1 MRETERRNVKKA
13 AGGFHTP
20 LQQLLLLEER
30 IRLAG
35 ATLPEDVDQ
44 HNRFHSI
51 KCVIAGNPCL
61 IDIRQ
66 VSEVIEDKQ
75 VTPIPNSVEWI
86 EGVMNYRG
94 SLVAV
99 YSVNRFLHQETPK
112 TETAGAGEGN
122 GPLIIL
128 RYANE
133 LSAIRVD
140 QVMGMQ
146 KYLLEDF
153 RQGEQACMDAQM
165 LEYYTDASIDS
176 EDKRWH
182 RFDVAKLLDELTGRD
197 PLMPLQQ
204 VEAASS

>member
-1 MRETERRNVKKA
+1 VKKP

-44 HNRFHSI
+44 HKRFHGI
-51 KCVIAGNPCL
+51 KCVIGNRDCL

-66 VSEVIEDKQ
+66 VSEVIEDKDKK
-75 VTPIPNSVEWI
+75 VTPIPNCVEWI

-99 YSVNRFLHQETPK
+99 YNVNRFLHQEK
-112 TETAGAGEGN
+112 ESTETAAED

-140 QVMGMQ
+140 HVMGMQ
-146 KYLLEDF
+146 KFLLDEF
-153 RQGEQACMDAQM
+153 RQDEQACTDVEM
-165 LEYYTDASIDS
+165 LEFYIDASIES
-176 EDKRWH
+176 EDKNWC
-182 RFDVAKLLDELTGRD
+182 RFDVAKLLDELTGRH
-197 PLMPLQQ
+197 PGIQLTAQ
-204 VEAASS
+204 AS